1 MTYKP
6 VSIPS
11 LPVDTSPALRQFL
24 SSVKEALEVRLNQ
37 RGSALDASPT
47 FQDLLDTGILKVK
60 DSVTTIG
67 GKQYTA
73 EQLLGVVQA
82 TIPTWVTSDTA
93 PPAPTGLVVGTD
105 DIAGTTLTW
114 NLSAFDQYSHTE
126 IWRATT
132 NDLDVKVLIG
142 STSGSTFTDSLPPP
156 GTIYYYW
163 IRDVANNLLAG
174 PYNSINGTP
183 TTLGPSATAPSYNF
197 VGPDVDLTWPSPTS
211 NVAVAQYRIEYQ
223 LDGLWVLLDYVA
235 GNSHRF
241 RVSWSG
247 SRTFRITTIDIGK
260 NESAPAEIVVD
271 VTPPTAPVTG
281 HSFNGEHLVLLW
293 SDTSSGSLPI
303 DRYEVYQL
311 SVSPS
316 NLLSEQYATVYR
328 TKVTGWE
335 GVPTRTFYVRSIDTA
350 GNAGVAREVTV
361 QVQTG
366 VVTGLATQVIDNNVL
381 FRWGNTSGSLPI
393 VSYELRRGAT
403 WDTAELIGKK
413 DGGFTTV
420 FEAPQAP
427 TTFTYWLAAVDTGG
441 FYGVPVSTTAAVT
454 QPPDYVL
461 ADRFVADFTTA
472 TLTNAVVDADGT
484 LLIPVNTSETWQTHF
499 TSRSWAGPSAQVSAG
514 YPVFIQPGAVTG
526 SFQQDYDAETILP
539 AMKITVTYR
548 QSVVASNASVPNMQ
562 VTIQAALDAGFT
574 SNLQTFSNV
583 TSAYAT
589 NFRYARVI
597 LSVTGADN
605 FDVLRIEDLE
615 VKLDTK
621 LKTQTGTVTV
631 SSSGTTVYLTDNRT
645 SGGEKIF
652 IDVDSITVTALS
664 TTATIAIYDF
674 VDVTDPLSFDILLF
688 NKDGGQIAGEA
699 SYQVRGF

>member
-24 SSVKEALEVRLNQ
+24 ASIKEALEVRLNQ

-60 DSVTTIG
+60 DGLTTIG

-82 TIPTWVTSDTA
+82 TIPTWITSDTA

-114 NLSAFDQYSHTE
+114 DTSAFDQYAHTE
-126 IWRATT
+126 VWRATT

-142 STSGSTFTDSLPPP
+142 STSGNTFLDSLPPP
-156 GTIYYYW
+156 GTTYYYW
-163 IRDVANNLLAG
+163 IRDVAYNLFAG
-174 PYNSINGTP
+174 PYNSVNGTP
-183 TTLGPSATAPSYNF
+183 TSVGPSATTLSYAF
-197 VGPDVDLTWPSPTS
+197 VGADVDLSWPSPTS
-211 NVAVAQYRIEYQ
+211 NIAVAQYRIEYQ
-223 LDGLWVLLDYVA
+223 LDGLWVQLDIVT

-241 RVSWSG
+241 RVNWSG
-247 SRTFRITTIDIGK
+247 NRTFRITAIDIGK
-260 NESAPAEIVVD
+260 NESTAAELVVT
-271 VTPPTAPVTG
+271 VTPPTAPEV
-281 HSFNGEHLVLLW
+281 SFEFNGEHLVLNW
-293 SDTSSGSLPI
+293 GDTTGGSLPV
-303 DRYEVYQL
+303 DRYEIYQD
-311 SVSPS
+311 SVVAN
-316 NLLSEQYATVYR
+316 NLLAEQYATVYR
-328 TKVTGWE
+328 TKVTGW
-335 GVPTRTFYVRSIDTA
+335 GSTYRQFFVRSIDTA
-350 GNAGVAREVTV
+350 GNLGIAREVDV
-361 QVQTG
+361 QVLPGSVINLT
-366 VVTGLATQVIDNNVL
+366 TQVIDNNVL
-381 FRWGNTSGSLPI
+381 FRWGNAPGSLPI
-393 VSYELRRGAT
+393 ASYELRRGAT
-403 WDTAELIGKK
+403 WETAELVGKK

-420 FEAPQAP
+420 FEAPQ
-427 TTFTYWLAAVDTGG
+427 TTVTYTYWLAAVDTGG
-441 FYGVPVSTTAAVT
+441 FYGLPSFAVATVS

-461 ADRFVADFTTA
+461 ANRFVGDFDLGTK
-472 TLTNAVVDADGT
+472 TNAFVDADGT
-484 LLIPVNTSETWQTHF
+484 LLLPVNTSETWQSHF

-526 SFQQDYDAETILP
+526 SFRQDFDAQTILP

-548 QSVVASNASVPNMQ
+548 TTTVADNGSVPTTQ
-562 VTIQAALDAGFT
+562 VTIQAALDDEFT
-574 SNLQTFSNV
+574 SNLQTFPNV

-589 NFRYARVI
+589 NFQYVRVLI
-597 LSVTGADN
+597 QVTGADDS
-605 FDVLRIEDLE
+605 DVLRLEDLE

-664 TTATIAIYDF
+664 TTPLIAIYDF
-674 VDVTDPLSFDILLF
+674 VDTAYPLSFDILLF
-688 NKDGGQIAGEA
+688 NASGGQVAGEA